1 MSALKASLGMGA
13 MPNRWANDESMLR
26 RAFLRWR
33 ALVAAAL
40 LALALGTALFAT
52 GRGQRSLPASASPA
66 VQMDGSAVEPSGRLP
81 RSLRGPVSRTL
92 GAAGEAYRVGTIGGA
107 LGARASPSAQ
117 ALRAW
122 A

>member
-40 LALALGTALFAT
+40 GFTT
-52 GRGQRSLPASASPA
+52 WW
-66 VQMDGSAVEPSGRLP
+66 
-81 RSLRGPVSRTL
+81 LRRMEIP
-92 GAAGEAYRVGTIGGA
+92 
-107 LGARASPSAQ
+107 
-117 ALRAW
+117 
-122 A
+122 